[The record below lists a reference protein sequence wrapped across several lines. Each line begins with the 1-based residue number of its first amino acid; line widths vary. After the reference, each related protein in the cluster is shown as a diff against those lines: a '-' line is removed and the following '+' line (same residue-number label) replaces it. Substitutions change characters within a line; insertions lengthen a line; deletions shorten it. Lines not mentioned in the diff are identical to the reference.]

1 MNLENVCIYFHFQS
15 LQMLLK
21 SCYKICKSYSVVH
34 PVNLR
39 FPLTRTLFCSTPSW
53 KKSDIHLFKEFPIKK
68 DTKLNPLAQL
78 KVSKS
83 RSDNHDDS
91 AKALR
96 VSVIGTTNSGKST
109 LINKLTGHHVCPE
122 SMKANTTR
130 SNARAIITEGDT
142 QIVFVDTPGVT
153 DLETATKFKLEK
165 SLLNDPEESCMEA
178 DLLLVL
184 HDVSNRF
191 VREAINKKVLRLL
204 FLYYRNVPSILV
216 LNKMDTIP
224 RSRRM
229 YDLIRKLTCNRLDGV
244 QGEVNITKDTESRKS
259 TEAYLKKK
267 SKKIEEVKDASF
279 DRINKIIET
288 SKSSHVSESD
298 VHELTSELIG
308 WPGFRDVFTISALK
322 GDGVNDLRNYL
333 MASAKPGFWPYSKQM
348 RFDSDPR
355 DIVINIIK
363 SKFLEHLPNA
373 IPYGLQPEISMWEM
387 DENWNRLN
395 ILATVDAKNKNIY
408 RVLLGP
414 KGSRIQRMGRDTQEA
429 LINFFSHEVYFKL
442 SVVPKFDL
450 KEAERAK
457 SSNKAPTT
465 LKPNIQLP

>member
-1 MNLENVCIYFHFQS
+1 
-15 LQMLLK
+15 MLLK
-21 SCYKICKSYSVVH
+21 CCYKICKSYSFVH

-39 FPLTRTLFCSTPSW
+39 FSLTRTLLSSPPSW

-68 DTKLNPLAQL
+68 DPKLNPLAQL
-78 KVSKS
+78 KVSKI
-83 RSDNHDDS
+83 RSDSHDDA
-91 AKALR
+91 AKVLR

-122 SMKANTTR
+122 SIKSNTTR
-130 SNARAIITEGDT
+130 SNARAILTEGDT

-165 SLLNDPEESCMEA
+165 SLLRDPEDSCMEA

-244 QGEVNITKDTESRKS
+244 QGEVNITKDPESRKS
-259 TEAYLKKK
+259 AEAYLRKK
-267 SKKIEEVKDASF
+267 SKKSEDQDDGVDKL
-279 DRINKIIET
+279 NHIIET
-288 SKSSHVSESD
+288 SRSSHVSESD
-298 VHELTSELIG
+298 VSQLTSDLIG
-308 WPGFRDVFTISALK
+308 WPGFRDVFTISALN
-322 GDGVNDLRNYL
+322 GDGVNDLKNYL
-333 MASAKPGFWPYSKQM
+333 KASATPGFWPYPKEM

-363 SKFLEHLPNA
+363 SKFLEHLPKA
-373 IPYGLQPEISMWEM
+373 VPYGLQPEISMWEM
-387 DENWNRLN
+387 DANWDRLN
-395 ILATVDAKNKNIY
+395 ILATVDAKNKNTYKI
-408 RVLLGP
+408 LLGP
-414 KGSRIQRMGRDTQEA
+414 KGSRIQKMCQDTQEA

-442 SVVPKFDL
+442 SVIPKFDL
-450 KEAERAK
+450 KEMERAK
-457 SSNKAPTT
+457 SANKVPST
-465 LKPNIQLP
+465 LKPSIQLP

>member
-1 MNLENVCIYFHFQS
+1 MQMALTS
-15 LQMLLK
+15 LF
-21 SCYKICKSYSVVH
+21 KICKNYSFVH

-39 FPLTRTLFCSTPSW
+39 FSLTGKLSSSQPAW
-53 KKSDIHLFKEFPIKK
+53 KKKDVHLFKEFPKK
-68 DTKLNPLAQL
+68 DPKLNPLSQL
-78 KVSKS
+78 QVSKI
-83 RSDNHDDS
+83 RNDNHDDK
-91 AKALR
+91 AKVLR

-109 LINKLTGHHVCPE
+109 LINKLTGHHICPE

-130 SNARAIITEGDT
+130 SNARAIISEGDT

-165 SLLNDPEESCMEA
+165 SLIRGPEESCMEA

-204 FLYYRNVPSILV
+204 FLYYSNVPSILV

-244 QGEVNITKDTESRKS
+244 QGEVSITKDTESKRS

-267 SKKIEEVKDASF
+267 SKKCEDQDDDSS
-279 DRINKIIET
+279 DRLNQIMET
-288 SKSSHVSESD
+288 SKSSHVSEND
-298 VHELTSELIG
+298 VSELTSDLIG

-333 MASAKPGFWPYSKQM
+333 NASAIPGFWPYPKEM

-373 IPYGLQPEISMWEM
+373 VPYGLQPVISMWEM
-387 DENWNRLN
+387 DANWDRLN
-395 ILATVDAKNKNIY
+395 ILVTVDAKNKNIY
-408 RVLLGP
+408 SVLI
-414 KGSRIQRMGRDTQEA
+414 KKSRIQQMTRDTQEA
-429 LINFFSHEVYFKL
+429 LRNFFSHEVYFKL
-442 SVVPKFDL
+442 SVIPKFDM
-450 KEAERAK
+450 KEMERAR
-457 SSNKAPTT
+457 SANKVPST
-465 LKPNIQLP
+465 LKPNLQLP